1 LTPVAGPSTLVG
13 EVVYRIP
20 ALGTM
25 AELVV
30 TDPACL
36 VAAASILRSEL
47 EHVDRVAS
55 RFRVD
60 SEISRLQT
68 ACGREVVVSPD
79 LFELLVVSLQAAE
92 ATDGAVDPTVG
103 GAMNRLGYDRDFAD
117 VVDDATGRVPDP
129 APVPGWKSIEVDSS
143 ESSVRIPMGT
153 QLDLGATAKAWS
165 ADRVARRVFNQLGCG
180 VLVSL
185 GGDIA
190 VSGPPPSGGFRV
202 GLGDIAGG
210 LPTGGAVAINAGGL
224 ATSGIAVRQWRLGG
238 RLVHHILDPST
249 GLPVKPTWRTVSVAA
264 ASCVAANTASTA
276 AMVKGPDAL
285 SWLAARSL
293 PSRLVEWD
301 GKVSCLADWPIDTQP
316 AAGYEAQW

>member
-1 LTPVAGPSTLVG
+1 MAGTSTLDG

-30 TDPACL
+30 TDPGCL
-36 VAAASILRSEL
+36 VAAASVLRSEL
-47 EHVDRVAS
+47 EHIDQVAS

-60 SEISRLQT
+60 SEVSQLQT
-68 ACGREVVVSPD
+68 ACGRAVVVSPD

-117 VVDDATGRVPDP
+117 IIDGATGCLPEP
-129 APVPGWKSIEVDSS
+129 APVPGWKSIELDVSNS
-143 ESSVRIPMGT
+143 TVRIPTGT

-165 ADRVARRVFNQLGCG
+165 ADRAAVRVFNQLGCG

-190 VSGPPPSGGFRV
+190 VSGPPPSGGFRI

-210 LPTGGAVAINAGGL
+210 LPTGGAVAIRSGGL

-249 GLPVKPTWRTVSVAA
+249 GLPVKPIWRTVSVAA
-264 ASCVAANTASTA
+264 ASCVDANTASTA

-301 GKVSCLADWPIDTQP
+301 GKVSCLADWPVDPQTTVAHP
-316 AAGYEAQW
+316 ARW

>member
-1 LTPVAGPSTLVG
+1 VAGPSTLDS

-30 TDPACL
+30 TDPGCL

-47 EHVDRVAS
+47 EHLDQVAS

-60 SEISRLQT
+60 SEISLLQT
-68 ACGREVVVSPD
+68 ACGRAVAVSPD
-79 LFELLVVSLQAAE
+79 LLELLVVSLRAAE

-117 VVDDATGRVPDP
+117 IVDDATGQVPDP
-129 APVPGWKSIEVDSS
+129 APVPGWKCIELDIS
-143 ESSVRIPMGT
+143 ESTVRIPMGT

-165 ADRVARRVFNQLGCG
+165 ADRVAARVFNQLGCG

-190 VSGPPPSGGFRV
+190 VSGPPPSGGFRI
-202 GLGDIAGG
+202 GLADIAGG
-210 LPTGGAVAINAGGL
+210 APTAGAVAISSGGL

-249 GLPVKPTWRTVSVAA
+249 GLPVKPMWRTVSVAA
-264 ASCVAANTASTA
+264 ASCVDANTASTA
-276 AMVKGPDAL
+276 AMVKGPGAL

-301 GKVSCLADWPIDTQP
+301 GKVSCLADWPIDTQSTI
-316 AAGYEAQW
+316 AHEGRG